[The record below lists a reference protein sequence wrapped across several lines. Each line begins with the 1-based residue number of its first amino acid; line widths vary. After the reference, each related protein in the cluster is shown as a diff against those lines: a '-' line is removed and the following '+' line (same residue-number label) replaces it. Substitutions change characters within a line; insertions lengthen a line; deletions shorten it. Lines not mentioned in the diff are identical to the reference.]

1 MNDAING
8 FLIILGVI
16 ILAVLFLGFPLMLLW
31 NWLMPYLFN
40 LPTIGFWQAVGLNLM
55 ATILFRPTVNIKK
68 N

>member
-8 FLIILGVI
+8 FLIVLGVI

-40 LPTIGFWQAVGLNLM
+40 LPTIGFWQAVGLNFM
-55 ATILFRPTVNIKK
+55 ATILFRPTINIKK